1 MKAIKILA
9 VLALVM
15 FVIAE
20 VGDGIRGF
28 KDGWNEADEQGALKM
43 HTPFTL
49 NLEAENALVLDTL
62 KNQADGKLLPY
73 VMNRAE
79 VDGLKYPAWFGWGWL
94 LIMPF
99 ALLFFYAFY
108 CVVRVILSVS
118 RGEVFTQENVRRMR
132 FFAYPVMAA
141 AFVLELHQWMLYD
154 YMASQVM
161 LEGYRVASYTL
172 EYPLFCYVM
181 LALFTEI
188 FAAGVKLKE
197 EQDLTI

>member
-20 VGDGIRGF
+20 MGDGIRGF

-49 NLEAENALVLDTL
+49 NLEAENTLVLDTL

-99 ALLFFYAFY
+99 ALLCFYGFY

-161 LEGYRVASYTL
+161 MEGYRVASYTL

>member
-1 MKAIKILA
+1 MKPIKILA
-9 VLALVM
+9 VLALVL
-15 FVIAE
+15 FVVAE

-28 KDGWNEADEQGALKM
+28 RDGWNEADLKM
-43 HTPFTL
+43 HAPFTL
-49 NLEAENALVLDTL
+49 KLEAENALVLDTL
-62 KNQADGKLLPY
+62 KNQVDGKLLPY
-73 VMNRAE
+73 VMDRAE

-99 ALLFFYAFY
+99 TLLCFYGFY

-132 FFAYPVMAA
+132 FFAYSVMAA
-141 AFVLELHQWMLYD
+141 AFVLELYQWMFYD

-172 EYPLFCYVM
+172 EYPLFCYIM

-188 FAAGVKLKE
+188 FAVGVKLKE

>member
-9 VLALVM
+9 VLALVL
-15 FVIAE
+15 FVVAE

-28 KDGWNEADEQGALKM
+28 RDGWNEADLKM
-43 HTPFTL
+43 HAPFTL
-49 NLEAENALVLDTL
+49 KLEAENALVLDTL
-62 KNQADGKLLPY
+62 KNQVDGKLLPY
-73 VMNRAE
+73 VMDRAE

-99 ALLFFYAFY
+99 ALLCFYGFY

-141 AFVLELHQWMLYD
+141 AFVLELYQWMLYD

-161 LEGYRVASYTL
+161 LEGYRVANYTL
-172 EYPLFCYVM
+172 EYPLFCYIM

-188 FAAGVKLKE
+188 FAVGVKLKE

>member
-20 VGDGIRGF
+20 MGDGIRGF

-49 NLEAENALVLDTL
+49 NLEAENTLVLDTL

-99 ALLFFYAFY
+99 ALLCFYAFY

-161 LEGYRVASYTL
+161 MEGYRVASYTL

-197 EQDLTI
+197 EQNLTI

>member
-20 VGDGIRGF
+20 MGDGIRGF

-49 NLEAENALVLDTL
+49 NLEAENTLVLDTL

-99 ALLFFYAFY
+99 TLLCFYGFY
-108 CVVRVILSVS
+108 CVVRVIFSVS

-132 FFAYPVMAA
+132 FFAYSVMAA
-141 AFVLELHQWMLYD
+141 AFVLELYQWMLYD

-172 EYPLFCYVM
+172 EYPLFCYIM

-188 FAAGVKLKE
+188 FAVGVKLKE

>member
-9 VLALVM
+9 VLALVL
-15 FVIAE
+15 FVVAE
-20 VGDGIRGF
+20 VGDVIRGF
-28 KDGWNEADEQGALKM
+28 RDGWNEADLKM
-43 HTPFTL
+43 HAPFTL
-49 NLEAENALVLDTL
+49 KLEAENALVLDTL

-73 VMNRAE
+73 VMDRAE

-99 ALLFFYAFY
+99 TLLCFYGFY

-132 FFAYPVMAA
+132 FFAYSVMAA
-141 AFVLELHQWMLYD
+141 AFVLELYQWMLYD

-172 EYPLFCYVM
+172 EYPLFCYIM

-188 FAAGVKLKE
+188 FAVGVKLKE

>member
-15 FVIAE
+15 FVVAE

-28 KDGWNEADEQGALKM
+28 RDGWNEADLKM
-43 HTPFTL
+43 HAPFTL
-49 NLEAENALVLDTL
+49 KLEAENALVLDTL
-62 KNQADGKLLPY
+62 KNQVDGKLLPY
-73 VMNRAE
+73 VMDRAE

-99 ALLFFYAFY
+99 TLLCFYGFY

-132 FFAYPVMAA
+132 FFAYSVMAA
-141 AFVLELHQWMLYD
+141 AFVLELYQWMLYD

-172 EYPLFCYVM
+172 EYPLFCYIM

-188 FAAGVKLKE
+188 FAVGVKLKE

>member
-73 VMNRAE
+73 VMDRAE

>member
-9 VLALVM
+9 VLALVL
-15 FVIAE
+15 FVVAE

-28 KDGWNEADEQGALKM
+28 RDGWNEADLKM
-43 HTPFTL
+43 HAPFTL
-49 NLEAENALVLDTL
+49 KLEAENALVLDTL
-62 KNQADGKLLPY
+62 KNQVDGKLLPY
-73 VMNRAE
+73 VMDRAE

-99 ALLFFYAFY
+99 ALLCFYGFY

-132 FFAYPVMAA
+132 FFAYSVMAA
-141 AFVLELHQWMLYD
+141 AFVLELYQWMFYD

-172 EYPLFCYVM
+172 EYPLFCYIM

-188 FAAGVKLKE
+188 FAVGVKLKE

>member
-9 VLALVM
+9 VLALVL
-15 FVIAE
+15 FVVAE

-28 KDGWNEADEQGALKM
+28 RDGWNEADLKM
-43 HTPFTL
+43 HVPFTL
-49 NLEAENALVLDTL
+49 KLEAENALVLDTL
-62 KNQADGKLLPY
+62 KNQVDGKLLPY
-73 VMNRAE
+73 VMDRAE

-99 ALLFFYAFY
+99 TLLCFYGFY

-161 LEGYRVASYTL
+161 MEGYRVASYTL
-172 EYPLFCYVM
+172 EYPLFCYIM

-188 FAAGVKLKE
+188 FAVGVKLKE

>member
-9 VLALVM
+9 ILALVM
-15 FVIAE
+15 FVVAE

-28 KDGWNEADEQGALKM
+28 RDGWNEADLKM
-43 HTPFTL
+43 HAPFTL
-49 NLEAENALVLDTL
+49 KLEAENALVLDTL
-62 KNQADGKLLPY
+62 KNQVDGKLLPY
-73 VMNRAE
+73 VMDRAE

-99 ALLFFYAFY
+99 TLLCFYGFY

-132 FFAYPVMAA
+132 FFAYSVMAA
-141 AFVLELHQWMLYD
+141 AFVLELYQWMLYD

-172 EYPLFCYVM
+172 EYPLFCYIM

-188 FAAGVKLKE
+188 FAVGVKLKE

>member
-15 FVIAE
+15 FVVAE
-20 VGDGIRGF
+20 VGDGFRGF
-28 KDGWNEADEQGALKM
+28 MDGWNSADEQAALKM

-62 KNQADGKLLPY
+62 KNQVDGKLLPY
-73 VMNRAE
+73 VMDCVE

-99 ALLFFYAFY
+99 ALLGLYGFY

-132 FFAYPVMAA
+132 FFAYPALVGV
-141 AFVLELHQWMLYD
+141 FILELHQRMLYD

-161 LEGYRVASYTL
+161 LEGYQVANYAQHSS
-172 EYPLFCYVM
+172 LFCYAM

>member
-9 VLALVM
+9 VLALVL
-15 FVIAE
+15 FVVAE

-28 KDGWNEADEQGALKM
+28 RDGWNEADLKM
-43 HTPFTL
+43 HAPFTL
-49 NLEAENALVLDTL
+49 KLEAENALVLDTL
-62 KNQADGKLLPY
+62 KNQVDGKLLPY
-73 VMNRAE
+73 VMDRAE

-99 ALLFFYAFY
+99 TLLCFYGFY

-132 FFAYPVMAA
+132 FFAYSVMAA
-141 AFVLELHQWMLYD
+141 AFVLELYQWMLYD

-172 EYPLFCYVM
+172 EYPLFCYIM

-188 FAAGVKLKE
+188 FAVGVKLKE
-197 EQDLTI
+197 EQNLTI

>member
-9 VLALVM
+9 VLALVL
-15 FVIAE
+15 FVVAE

-28 KDGWNEADEQGALKM
+28 RDGWNEADLKM
-43 HTPFTL
+43 HAPFTL
-49 NLEAENALVLDTL
+49 KLEAENALVLDTL
-62 KNQADGKLLPY
+62 KNQVDGKLLPY
-73 VMNRAE
+73 VMDRAE

-99 ALLFFYAFY
+99 TLLCFYGFY

-118 RGEVFTQENVRRMR
+118 HGEVFTQENVRRMR
-132 FFAYPVMAA
+132 FFAYSVMVG

-172 EYPLFCYVM
+172 EYPLFCYIM

-188 FAAGVKLKE
+188 FAVGVKLKE

>member
-15 FVIAE
+15 FVVAE
-20 VGDGIRGF
+20 VGDGFRGF
-28 KDGWNEADEQGALKM
+28 MDGWNSADEQAALKM

-62 KNQADGKLLPY
+62 KNQVDGKLLPY
-73 VMNRAE
+73 VMDCAE
-79 VDGLKYPAWFGWGWL
+79 VDGLKYPVWYGWGWL

-99 ALLFFYAFY
+99 ALLCFYGFY

-118 RGEVFTQENVRRMR
+118 HGEVFTQENVRRMR

-188 FAAGVKLKE
+188 FAVGVKLKE

>member
-9 VLALVM
+9 VLALVL
-15 FVIAE
+15 FVVAE

-28 KDGWNEADEQGALKM
+28 RDGWNEADLKM
-43 HTPFTL
+43 HAPFTL
-49 NLEAENALVLDTL
+49 KLEAENALVLDTL
-62 KNQADGKLLPY
+62 KNQVDGKLLPY
-73 VMNRAE
+73 VMDRAE

-99 ALLFFYAFY
+99 TLLCFYGFY
-108 CVVRVILSVS
+108 CVVRVIFSVS

-132 FFAYPVMAA
+132 FFAYSVMAA
-141 AFVLELHQWMLYD
+141 AFVLELYQWMLYD

-172 EYPLFCYVM
+172 EYPLFCYIM

-188 FAAGVKLKE
+188 FAVGVKLKE

>member
-9 VLALVM
+9 VLALVL
-15 FVIAE
+15 FVVAE

-28 KDGWNEADEQGALKM
+28 RDGWNEADLKM
-43 HTPFTL
+43 HAPFTL
-49 NLEAENALVLDTL
+49 KLEAENALVLDTL
-62 KNQADGKLLPY
+62 KNQVDGKLLPY
-73 VMNRAE
+73 VMDCVE

-99 ALLFFYAFY
+99 TLLCFYGFY

-132 FFAYPVMAA
+132 FFAYPIMAA
-141 AFVLELHQWMLYD
+141 AFVLELYQWMFYD

-172 EYPLFCYVM
+172 EYPLFCYIM

-188 FAAGVKLKE
+188 FAVGVKLKE

>member
-20 VGDGIRGF
+20 MGDGIRGF

-49 NLEAENALVLDTL
+49 NLEAENTLVLDTL

-99 ALLFFYAFY
+99 ALLCFYAFY

-161 LEGYRVASYTL
+161 MEGYRVASYTL

>member
-15 FVIAE
+15 FVVAE
-20 VGDGIRGF
+20 VGDGFRGF
-28 KDGWNEADEQGALKM
+28 MDGWNSADEQAALKM

-62 KNQADGKLLPY
+62 KNQVDGKSLPY
-73 VMNRAE
+73 VMDRAE
-79 VDGLKYPAWFGWGWL
+79 VDGLTYPAWYGWGWL
-94 LIMPF
+94 LIIPF
-99 ALLFFYAFY
+99 ALLCLYGFY

-141 AFVLELHQWMLYD
+141 TFVMELQQWLLYD

-161 LEGYRVASYTL
+161 LEGYQVANYAQHSSI
-172 EYPLFCYVM
+172 FCYAM

>member
-1 MKAIKILA
+1 MKPIKILA
-9 VLALVM
+9 VLALVL
-15 FVIAE
+15 FVVAE

-28 KDGWNEADEQGALKM
+28 RDGWNEADLKM
-43 HTPFTL
+43 HAPFTL
-49 NLEAENALVLDTL
+49 KLEAENALVLDTL
-62 KNQADGKLLPY
+62 KNQVDGKLLPY
-73 VMNRAE
+73 VMDRAE

-99 ALLFFYAFY
+99 TLLCFYGFY

-132 FFAYPVMAA
+132 FFAYSVMAA
-141 AFVLELHQWMLYD
+141 AFVLELYQWMLYD

-172 EYPLFCYVM
+172 EYPLFCYIM

-188 FAAGVKLKE
+188 FAVGVKLKE

>member
-9 VLALVM
+9 VLALVL
-15 FVIAE
+15 FVVAE

-28 KDGWNEADEQGALKM
+28 RDGWNEADLKM
-43 HTPFTL
+43 HAPFTL
-49 NLEAENALVLDTL
+49 KLEAENALVLDTL
-62 KNQADGKLLPY
+62 KNQVDGKLLPY
-73 VMNRAE
+73 VMDRAE

-99 ALLFFYAFY
+99 TLLCFYGFY

-118 RGEVFTQENVRRMR
+118 HGEVFTQENVRRMR
-132 FFAYPVMAA
+132 FFAYSVMAA
-141 AFVLELHQWMLYD
+141 AFVLELYQWMLYD

-172 EYPLFCYVM
+172 EYPLFCYIM

-188 FAAGVKLKE
+188 FAVGVKLKE